1 MAKLSN
7 ENLFLM
13 EFLVEDLQI
22 DKCDCNMP
30 PGELCICFQF
40 LDNTELDVCEH
51 DFSPNK
57 KFSPSNDNNRIGKS
71 CLFSLTPS
79 QAQAALQSFD
89 LIVSVCKKMQPGYN
103 PEKICMGSANIS
115 VVHML
120 SGLLQSNEKT
130 PAAKV
135 LQENFQLMDATGRN
149 VGTIGVYI
157 RMSCYGKM
165 IITQFQMNLDDKS
178 VLFKDK
184 EGRSLYRYKKSKKKG
199 KTTKIEDLS
208 QNEQDCDPNCK
219 AYKIVDQPP
228 EQFINQGQ
236 FPANPSCPSQPC
248 FPNGPL
254 GFDGGPSPFASAG
267 VGGPFTGLRFFGAP
281 TGLGGPSAPVGGP
294 FSFGASPVVS
304 GPSPPGFGGP
314 QSFGGPP
321 SFPPPNPNC
330 PMQPCFPNTSAAPEH
345 AIRPPFALAAG
356 PSSKSGARSAPPEVN
371 MFYPPC
377 LSPQTTT
384 MPLAGYPGPQFPR
397 DTQTRFSAGLGG
409 SFEHATRQG
418 GCGGGCGR

>member
-13 EFLVEDLQI
+13 EFLVENLQI
-22 DKCDCNMP
+22 DKSDCNMP
-30 PGELCICFQF
+30 PGELCICFHF

-57 KFSPSNDNNRIGKS
+57 KFSPSNDNNRTGKS
-71 CLFSLTPS
+71 CLFSLTPP

-89 LIVSVCKKMQPGYN
+89 LIVNVCKKMLPGYN

-120 SGLLQSNEKT
+120 SSLLQSNEET
-130 PAAKV
+130 PAVKV
-135 LQENFQLMDATGRN
+135 LQESFQLMDATGRN

-199 KTTKIEDLS
+199 KATKIEDLS

-219 AYKIVDQPP
+219 TYKIVDQPP
-228 EQFINQGQ
+228 EQFVNQ
-236 FPANPSCPSQPC
+236 
-248 FPNGPL
+248 
-254 GFDGGPSPFASAG
+254 
-267 VGGPFTGLRFFGAP
+267 
-281 TGLGGPSAPVGGP
+281 GP
-294 FSFGASPVVS
+294 FSFGALPVVS
-304 GPSPPGFGGP
+304 GPGFGGP

-345 AIRPPFALAAG
+345 A
-356 PSSKSGARSAPPEVN
+356 
-371 MFYPPC
+371 
-377 LSPQTTT
+377 
-384 MPLAGYPGPQFPR
+384 
-397 DTQTRFSAGLGG
+397 
-409 SFEHATRQG
+409 
-418 GCGGGCGR
+418 